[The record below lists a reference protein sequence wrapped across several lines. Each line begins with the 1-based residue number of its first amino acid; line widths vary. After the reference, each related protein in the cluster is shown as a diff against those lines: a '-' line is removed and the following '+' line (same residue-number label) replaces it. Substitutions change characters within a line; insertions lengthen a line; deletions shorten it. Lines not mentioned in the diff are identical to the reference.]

1 MRSVAKGEGIRCYS
15 ALMPVDLSGRPPTP
29 RRRAQR
35 TPAGVWVI
43 VGLAALFVLGAL
55 GIGAFIVVKSL
66 TERATATASDKS
78 SAAVSPKQPSPT
90 STAQQ
95 SATVSGRPSVTGS
108 GTSAATNAP
117 TPGTETN
124 SGAES
129 DATRKDVLNR
139 IDLMRNLSQ
148 KEKDEFYAQVE
159 RARGFRKLA
168 VISFASGR
176 STGTAAQADELLTK
190 LNDADAKKLLEDP
203 TVVVLL
209 VGYADTQGDE
219 TKNLEV
225 SRSRAESLEKQLTA
239 KLNLKNIV
247 HSVGM
252 GGQDFFDKTN
262 REKNR
267 IVEVWA
273 VQP

>member
-15 ALMPVDLSGRPPTP
+15 AFMPTDLSGRPPV
-29 RRRAQR
+29 RRRSAQR

-43 VGLAALFVLGAL
+43 VGLAVFFLLGAF

-66 TERATATASDKS
+66 SERVAATASEKS
-78 SAAVSPKQPSPT
+78 SETVSSKQSSPT
-90 STAQQ
+90 ISTPSSTTASVTPATPNTSS
-95 SATVSGRPSVTGS
+95 SATVTN
-108 GTSAATNAP
+108 SAA
-117 TPGTETN
+117 
-124 SGAES
+124 ES
-129 DATRKDVLNR
+129 EETRKEVLNR
-139 IDLMRNLSQ
+139 IDLMRNLNQ
-148 KEKDEFYAQVE
+148 KEKDEFYAQIE

-176 STGTAAQADELLTK
+176 SVATAAQADELLAK
-190 LNDADAKKLLEDP
+190 LNDSDAKSLLQDP

-225 SRSRAESLEKQLTA
+225 SRSRAESLEKQLSA
-239 KLNLKNIV
+239 KLKLKNIV

-252 GGQDFFDKTN
+252 GGQDFFDKAT

-267 IVEVWA
+267 VVEVWA

>member
-1 MRSVAKGEGIRCYS
+1 
-15 ALMPVDLSGRPPTP
+15 
-29 RRRAQR
+29 
-35 TPAGVWVI
+35 VWVI
-43 VGLAALFVLGAL
+43 VGLAALFVLGAF
-55 GIGAFIVVKSL
+55 GVGAFIVFKNV
-66 TERATATASDKS
+66 TERVAATASEKS
-78 SAAVSPKQPSPT
+78 SETISQKQPSPT
-90 STAQQ
+90 ISAQQ
-95 SATVSGRPSVTGS
+95 SATFSVQPSANGS
-108 GTSAATNAP
+108 GTPSTTNALPP
-117 TPGTETN
+117 TTETN
-124 SGAES
+124 SAAES
-129 DATRKDVLNR
+129 EETRKEVLNR

-159 RARGFRKLA
+159 RARGFRKLG

-176 STGTAAQADELLTK
+176 SVATGAQADELLGK
-190 LNDADAKKLLEDP
+190 LNDSDAKTLLEDP

-219 TKNLEV
+219 TKNLEI
-225 SRSRAESLEKQLTA
+225 SRSRAESLEKQLA
-239 KLNLKNIV
+239 GKLKLKNIV

-262 REKNR
+262 HEKNR

>member
-15 ALMPVDLSGRPPTP
+15 ASMPADLSGRPPV
-29 RRRAQR
+29 RRPSAQR

-43 VGLAALFVLGAL
+43 VGLAAFFALGAF
-55 GIGAFIVVKSL
+55 GVGAFIVIKSL
-66 TERATATASDKS
+66 TERVTATASEKS
-78 SAAVSPKQPSPT
+78 
-90 STAQQ
+90 
-95 SATVSGRPSVTGS
+95 SATVSQKQSSPTISAQPSATVSVTPAVIPASGS
-108 GTSAATNAP
+108 ATVTNSAA
-117 TPGTETN
+117 
-124 SGAES
+124 ES
-129 DATRKDVLNR
+129 EETRKEVLNR
-139 IDLMRNLSQ
+139 VDLMRNLSQ
-148 KEKDEFYAQVE
+148 KEKDQFYAQVE

-176 STGTAAQADELLTK
+176 SVATGAQADELLAK
-190 LNDADAKKLLEDP
+190 LNDSDAKSLLEDP

-209 VGYADTQGDE
+209 VGYADTQGEE

-225 SRSRAESLEKQLTA
+225 SRSRAESLEKQLSG
-239 KLNLKNIV
+239 KLKLKNIV

-252 GGQDFFDKTN
+252 GGQDLFDKTN

-267 IVEVWA
+267 VVEVWA